1 MSENKSQKRL
11 LFITTGGTIAC
22 GKGEGRS
29 PEKSGKELLSRLN
42 LPCKTEILDLMSI
55 DSTDLSPD
63 NLRQIYE
70 AVSDNLPKYDGIV
83 LLHGTDTLAYTAA
96 MLFLTIKAEK
106 PVVIT
111 GSMLPL
117 SEENSD
123 GYDNIRLAASTACT
137 KKGGV
142 YTAFGGRVIS
152 GGDTVKVSAAEKDA
166 FRSYS
171 GRLSPPEKPFPF
183 PEKTKPFPTVIKLTP
198 FSGIEAFTAGD
209 DCCGVVIET
218 YGAGGLPHRTDILE
232 AVKELC
238 DCTRVVITTPCL
250 GGARLGQYEVGRLAL
265 SCGAIEG
272 AGSTEFEAIK
282 MWICGG

>member
-1 MSENKSQKRL
+1 MSENKKL

-22 GKGEGRS
+22 GKGEGRT
-29 PEKSGKELLSRLN
+29 PEKGGEELLSALK
-42 LPCKTEILDLMSI
+42 LPCKAEILDLMSI

-70 AVSDNLPKYDGIV
+70 AVSENLPRYDGIV

-96 MLFLTIKAEK
+96 MLFLTIRAEK
-106 PVVIT
+106 PVVVT

-117 SEENSD
+117 TEENSD

-137 KKGGV
+137 KKGGI
-142 YTAFGGRVIS
+142 YTAFCGRIIS

-166 FRSYS
+166 FRSFS
-171 GRLSPPEKPFPF
+171 GRLSPPENPFPF
-183 PEKTKPFPTVIKLTP
+183 PEKTKPFPKVIKLTP
-198 FSGIEAFTAGD
+198 FSGAEEFSAGK

-218 YGAGGLPHRTDILE
+218 YGAGGLPHRTDILD

-238 DCTRVVITTPCL
+238 GRTEVVITTPCL
-250 GGARLGQYEVGRLAL
+250 GGAKLGQYEVGRVAL

-272 AGSTEFEAIK
+272 AGATEFELIK
-282 MWICGG
+282 LWLSR

>member
-1 MSENKSQKRL
+1 MSENKKL

-22 GKGEGRS
+22 GKGEGRT
-29 PEKSGKELLSRLN
+29 PEKSGEELLSGLN
-42 LPCKTEILDLMSI
+42 LTCKAEILNLLSI

-70 AVSDNLPKYDGIV
+70 AVSEKLPLYDGIV

-96 MLFLTIKAEK
+96 MLFLTIRAEK
-106 PVVIT
+106 PVVVT

-142 YTAFGGRVIS
+142 YTAFGGRIIS
-152 GGDTVKVSAAEKDA
+152 GGDTVKVNSSEKDA

-171 GRLSPPEKPFPF
+171 GRISPPENPYPF
-183 PEKTKPFPTVIKLTP
+183 PEKTKPFPRVIKLTP
-198 FSGIEAFTAGD
+198 FSRTEDFTAGK

-232 AVKELC
+232 AVKALC
-238 DCTRVVITTPCL
+238 GRTEVVITTPCL

-265 SCGAIEG
+265 DCGAKEG
-272 AGSTEFEAIK
+272 AGSTEFETVK

>member
-22 GKGEGRS
+22 GKGEERTPERS
-29 PEKSGKELLSRLN
+29 GEELLSALK
-42 LPCKTEILDLMSI
+42 LPCKVEILDLLSI
-55 DSTDLSPD
+55 DSTDLTPD

-70 AVSDNLPKYDGIV
+70 AVSEKLPLYDGIV

-96 MLFLTIKAEK
+96 MLFLTIRADK

-117 SEENSD
+117 SEEKSD

-137 KKGGV
+137 KKSGV
-142 YTAFGGRVIS
+142 YTAFGGRVIN

-166 FRSYS
+166 FRSFS
-171 GRLSPPEKPFPF
+171 GRIFPPEKPFPF
-183 PEKTKPFPTVIKLTP
+183 PEKTKPFPKVIKLTP
-198 FSGIEAFTAGD
+198 FSGAVDFTAD
-209 DCCGVVIET
+209 EDCCGVVIET
-218 YGAGGLPHRTDILE
+218 YGAGGLPHNEDIIS

-238 DCTRVVITTPCL
+238 GRTRVVITTPCL
-250 GGARLGQYEVGRLAL
+250 GGARLGQYAVGRLAL
-265 SCGAIEG
+265 SCGASEG
-272 AGSTEFEAIK
+272 AGSTEFEAVK
-282 MWICGG
+282 MWICG

>member
-1 MSENKSQKRL
+1 MSENKRL

-22 GKGEGRS
+22 GKGEGRT
-29 PEKSGKELLSRLN
+29 PEKGGEELLSALK

-70 AVSDNLPKYDGIV
+70 AVSGNLPRYDGIV

-106 PVVIT
+106 AIVVT

-137 KKGGV
+137 QKGGV

-166 FRSYS
+166 FRSFS
-171 GRLSPPEKPFPF
+171 GRISPPENPFSF
-183 PEKTKPFPTVIKLTP
+183 PEKTKPFPKVIKLTP
-198 FSGIEAFTAGD
+198 FSGAEEFSAGK
-209 DCCGVVIET
+209 DCCGVIIET
-218 YGAGGLPHRTDILE
+218 YGAGGLPHRTDILD

-238 DCTRVVITTPCL
+238 GRTRVVITTPCL
-250 GGARLGQYEVGRLAL
+250 GGARLGQYEVGRVAL
-265 SCGAIEG
+265 SCGATEG
-272 AGSTEFEAIK
+272 AGSTEFELIK
-282 MWICGG
+282 LWLSR